1 MPDRGAPARAD
12 DPLAGQPLLIA
23 VPVAA
28 RLLGLSRST
37 AYRLALAGEL
47 PVRRIQGRVY
57 VITARLRDFV
67 EAA

>member
-1 MPDRGAPARAD
+1 MPNRGAPTTA
-12 DPLAGQPLLIA
+12 DPLAGQPLLIS

-47 PVRRIQGRVY
+47 PVRRVQGRVY
-57 VITARLRDFV
+57 VITSRLRDFV